1 MPRKRKPRRA
11 AAFSGLAAVIAHFF
25 GGARP
30 PQEQK
35 THLADQQ
42 RADQPGAG
50 SVGNTTVERRAI
62 DPARTNRR

>member
-1 MPRKRKPRRA
+1 MPRKRKRRRS

-42 RADQPGAG
+42 RAEQPGAG
-50 SVGNTTVERRAI
+50 RVQDHRARR
-62 DPARTNRR
+62 DQPG